1 VQPLITLGR
10 WLHVDFV
17 SLRARDRNQPKM
29 SADTVHMHSS
39 SHLVAGVSTL
49 TLSRM
54 PYTRHLT
61 YSNLI
66 DVFPDPDIVRHLE
79 EVGLRDS
86 IKQ

>member
-1 VQPLITLGR
+1 MDLSVQPLITLGR

-49 TLSRM
+49 TL
-54 PYTRHLT
+54 
-61 YSNLI
+61 
-66 DVFPDPDIVRHLE
+66 
-79 EVGLRDS
+79 
-86 IKQ
+86 